1 MNTILGF
8 KNLSEEELE
17 DNPCPILLREKMS
30 EFHDELMKVMS
41 IR

>member
-17 DNPCPILLREKMS
+17 DNPCPIPLREKMT